1 MNTFTPYSK
10 AIVGFILAALTAT
23 GTALTDGEITTA
35 EWVAVAIAAVATL
48 TAVYA
53 VPNTET
59 VE

>member
-1 MNTFTPYSK
+1 MNTLAPYAK
-10 AIVGFILAALTAT
+10 AIVGFVLAALTAT
-23 GTALTDGEITTA
+23 GTALTDGSITPA